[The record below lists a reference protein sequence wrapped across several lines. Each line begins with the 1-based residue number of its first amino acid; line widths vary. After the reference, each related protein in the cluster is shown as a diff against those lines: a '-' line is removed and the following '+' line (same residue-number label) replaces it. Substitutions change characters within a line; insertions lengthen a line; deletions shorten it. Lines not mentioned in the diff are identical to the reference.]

1 MSVRPR
7 PATTSP
13 GWRLFQDW
21 CSASDRPYLPTTAET
36 IALFLADV
44 PAAPSTAL
52 KRVQRIR
59 TVHRDA
65 GLPLALPTTEPLKP
79 WREGRAWLSLGD
91 TLNRIPLDGWPG
103 GLVGR
108 RDAFLAVLI
117 GECGF
122 SREQAR
128 AVKINDVVQG
138 QDFQWSIAGRAVSR
152 AADPGPC
159 PACAVARWLGVLK
172 VWDDWGRSSV
182 RGSVFEY
189 RRGPEHDC
197 LATGE
202 TDGILVPTLLPAI
215 DRHGWLADWE
225 PMSVR
230 SISAVLAYR
239 QDAAQFPHDPL
250 PLQSADGER
259 PDYQRTSM
267 QSLEDLLDDLDAK
280 VEAALAKSRA
290 IEEASR
296 CA

>member
-1 MSVRPR
+1 M
-7 PATTSP
+7 
-13 GWRLFQDW
+13 
-21 CSASDRPYLPTTAET
+21 
-36 IALFLADV
+36 
-44 PAAPSTAL
+44 
-52 KRVQRIR
+52 
-59 TVHRDA
+59 
-65 GLPLALPTTEPLKP
+65 PLALPTAEPLKP
-79 WREGRAWLSLGD
+79 WRVGRAWLSLGD
-91 TLNRIPLDGWPG
+91 TLNRIPLDGWPD

-138 QDFQWSIAGRAVSR
+138 PEVGWTIAGRPVSR

-159 PACAVARWLGVLK
+159 PACAVARWLSVLK

-182 RGSVFEY
+182 RGAVLEY

-197 LATGE
+197 LAAGE
-202 TDGILVPTLLPAI
+202 TDGILVPTMLPAI

-239 QDAAQFPHDPL
+239 QDAAQFRHDPL
-250 PLQSADGER
+250 PLQSDDDER

-267 QSLEDLLDDLDAK
+267 QGLEDLLDDLDDK
-280 VEAALAKSRA
+280 VSAALSRYEKIMA
-290 IEEASR
+290 ESLEMIASSD
-296 CA
+296 